1 MLLNYMIAIY
11 VGLMINTDMPLTPK
25 DISVTH
31 RQKQTRSKSEYIF
44 HKAKL
49 NEGLWQIASVYK
61 VTKNVQQWVEI
72 VAQINDLRILDSQG
86 NYVIETDQVIK
97 IPRTWH

>member
-31 RQKQTRSKSEYIF
+31 TQKQTKSKSGYIF
-44 HKAKL
+44 HKARL

-61 VTKNVQQWVEI
+61 VTKNVYQWVEI